1 MKMIENSRTAI
12 PRLEEA
18 RQAELAARSFASVPR
33 GGSPTLRVATT
44 AETPPVEIP
53 AAAFRMFLEIL
64 NQMAKGNAVTLVPT
78 HHELT
83 TQQAADLLHVSRP
96 YLVKLLEA
104 GEIPHHKVGTRR
116 RLKFQD
122 LMAYMEKVRGE
133 SKEALDALAAQAQE
147 LGMGY

>member
-1 MKMIENSRTAI
+1 MKLSEYSGTAI

-18 RQAELAARSFASVPR
+18 HKAELAARSFASVSR
-33 GGSPTLRVATT
+33 AGSPTLRVATSSQDQ
-44 AETPPVEIP
+44 AVEVPET
-53 AAAFRMFLEIL
+53 AFRMFLEIL
-64 NQMAKGNAVTLVPT
+64 NQMARGNAVTLVPT

-83 TQQAADLLHVSRP
+83 TQEAADLLHVSRP

-122 LMAYMEKVRGE
+122 LMSYMEKVRGE
-133 SKEALDALAAQAQE
+133 SKDALDALAAQAQE

>member
-1 MKMIENSRTAI
+1 MRAYLKIALCNLGGSRTVRHRWVKLKRTHLSLSRTSLI
-12 PRLEEA
+12 QRHLA
-18 RQAELAARSFASVPR
+18 R
-33 GGSPTLRVATT
+33 
-44 AETPPVEIP
+44 
-53 AAAFRMFLEIL
+53 
-64 NQMAKGNAVTLVPT
+64 GNAVTLVPT

-96 YLVKLLEA
+96 FLVKLLET

-122 LMAYMEKVRGE
+122 LMTYMEKVRGE
-133 SKEALDALAAQAQE
+133 SKEALDSLAAQAQE

>member
-1 MKMIENSRTAI
+1 MKLNENSQMTI

-18 RQAELAARSFASVPR
+18 KQAGLAARSFAAIPR
-33 GGSPTLRVATT
+33 SGSPTLRISTSSQNQ
-44 AETPPVEIP
+44 PVEVP
-53 AAAFRMFLEIL
+53 ENAFRMFLEIL
-64 NQMAKGNAVTLVPT
+64 NQMARGNAVTLVPT

-96 YLVKLLEA
+96 FLVKLLET

-122 LMAYMEKVRGE
+122 LMTYMEKVRGE
-133 SKEALDALAAQAQE
+133 SKEALDSLAAQAQE

>member
-1 MKMIENSRTAI
+1 MKLSEHSRTAI
-12 PRLEEA
+12 PGLEEA
-18 RQAELAARSFASVPR
+18 HKAEIAARSFASVSR
-33 GGSPTLRVATT
+33 VGRPTLRVTT
-44 AETPPVEIP
+44 SSLDQAVEVPET
-53 AAAFRMFLEIL
+53 AFRMFLEIL
-64 NQMAKGNAVTLVPT
+64 NQMARGNAVTLVPT

-83 TQQAADLLHVSRP
+83 TQEAADLLHVSRP

-122 LMAYMEKVRGE
+122 LMSYMEKVRGE
-133 SKEALDALAAQAQE
+133 SKDALDALAAQAQE

>member
-1 MKMIENSRTAI
+1 MKLTENSRTTF

-18 RQAELAARSFASVPR
+18 QQAELAARSFASIPR
-33 GGSPTLRVATT
+33 AGSPTLRVATT
-44 AETPPVEIP
+44 SQNPPVEVP
-53 AAAFRMFLEIL
+53 ETAFRMFLEIL
-64 NQMAKGNAVTLVPT
+64 NQMARGNAVTLVPT

-96 YLVKLLEA
+96 YLVKLLET

-133 SKEALDALAAQAQE
+133 SKEALEALAAQAQE